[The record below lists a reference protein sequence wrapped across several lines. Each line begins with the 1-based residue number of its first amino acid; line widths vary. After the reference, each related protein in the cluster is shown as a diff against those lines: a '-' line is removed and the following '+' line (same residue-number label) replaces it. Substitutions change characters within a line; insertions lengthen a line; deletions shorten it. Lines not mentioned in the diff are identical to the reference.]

1 MFGHN
6 FKLNL
11 RAAVRTCAFNNA
23 FELHG
28 KVDGVVVE
36 RVDAG
41 AHKLERLVN
50 RAFNVGEIGG
60 DAGLVG
66 VDHAQ
71 GFGLQ

>member
-1 MFGHN
+1 M
-6 FKLNL
+6 
-11 RAAVRTCAFNNA
+11 

-50 RAFNVGEIGG
+50 RAFDVGEIGG

-66 VDHAQ
+66 MDYAQ